1 MNFKLRIALPVLMAL
16 LGATA
21 QPVQAEGE
29 LMVMPASTRVYSTH
43 EQKVTV
49 KNMGDAP
56 LYLNIGLQKVMNPGM
71 TPEKK
76 VDIGQLDNPGL
87 IASPDKLTLGPSQTR
102 QIVLK
107 SLMEPGQEELYRL
120 YIVPVKSLKVDDAPQ
135 DKITAPMSVAIGY
148 GVLVRHLPPPGKL
161 RAGWAHRCENGGI
174 TLESTGNVRA
184 VLSEVMYDGAK
195 QPQTIAVFPGA
206 PQHFATKR
214 MTLNVNDQKKTLE
227 CSQ

>member
-1 MNFKLRIALPVLMAL
+1 MNFKLRSAVPILMAL
-16 LGATA
+16 LFTTA
-21 QPVQAEGE
+21 QPAQAEGE
-29 LMVMPASTRVYSTH
+29 LMVMPAATRVYSTH
-43 EQKVTV
+43 EEKVTV

-56 LYLNIGLQKVMNPGM
+56 LYLNISLQKVMNPGM

-76 VDIGQLDNPGL
+76 VDLGELDNPGL

-107 SLMEPGQEELYRL
+107 SLMEPAQEELYRL
-120 YIVPVKSLKVDDAPQ
+120 YILPVRSLKVDDAPQ
-135 DKITAPMSVAIGY
+135 DKITATMSVAIGY

-161 RAGWAHRCENGGI
+161 RAGWTHRCENGGI

-184 VLSEVMYDGAK
+184 VLADVSYDGAK
-195 QPQTIAVFPGA
+195 QPQTIAVFPGT

-214 MTLNVNDQKKTLE
+214 MTLRADDEQKTLE
-227 CSQ
+227 CK